1 MTSCIFVGGER
12 ENPQEVLAHDYVKNG
27 ELDCPRPA
35 ITAQQFCSI
44 DIHENLL
51 APDGISKTTL

>member
-1 MTSCIFVGGER
+1 LEAN
-12 ENPQEVLAHDYVKNG
+12 ENLPKAILAHDYVKNG

-35 ITAQQFCSI
+35 ITAQQSCSI
-44 DIHENLL
+44 DMCENLL

>member
-1 MTSCIFVGGER
+1 LLEAN
-12 ENPQEVLAHDYVKNG
+12 ENSPKATLAHDYVKNG

-44 DIHENLL
+44 DVRENLL